1 MVQTFGKKK
10 TSVAVATCT
19 NIPKGKFRTRGE
31 LRVNGVPIDLV
42 EPRILRIKIL
52 EPLLLLKP
60 EIFQA

>member
-1 MVQTFGKKK
+1 M
-10 TSVAVATCT
+10 ATCT
-19 NIPKGKFRTRGE
+19 SLPRGRQRGE

-42 EPRILRIKIL
+42 EPRILRIKVL